1 MLVTIAAGPTP
12 ALAAPSDEQ
21 IREAV
26 DTVLADRRFQS
37 ELPNEAEPAE
47 IIDQAEPGW
56 RFELPDGVFGLARL
70 LMWVLIGAGG
80 VLLAVFIINEVT
92 SLRQRLRGRAPQT
105 EGSAN
110 AVPGRNGDPGSSTSL
125 DEADRLAGEGRYAEA
140 LHMLLL
146 DCIAQLRRMR
156 FDSLIAPSLTSRE
169 VASRLSLPEQA
180 SGALSAIVS
189 AVELSHFGGRDADA
203 GDYQHCRERYLQ
215 IATASAEPA

>member
-1 MLVTIAAGPTP
+1 MTATGPKP
-12 ALAAPSDEQ
+12 ALAAPSDEE

-26 DTVLADRRFQS
+26 ETVLADGRFQS

-47 IIDQAEPGW
+47 IIDQSEPRW
-56 RFELPDGVFGLARL
+56 RFDLPDGVFGLARL
-70 LMWVLIGAGG
+70 LMWVLVGALG
-80 VLLAVFIINEVT
+80 VLLAVFIINELT
-92 SLRQRLRGRAPQT
+92 SLRLRGRAPQT
-105 EGSAN
+105 DGSAT

-125 DEADRLAGEGRYAEA
+125 DEADRLAREGRYAEA

-146 DCIAQLRRMR
+146 DCIAHLRRLR

-203 GDYQHCRERYLQ
+203 ADYQRCREGYLQ
-215 IATASAEPA
+215 IATAGAEPA

>member
-1 MLVTIAAGPTP
+1 MIASGPTP
-12 ALAAPSDEQ
+12 ALAAPSDEE

-26 DTVLADRRFQS
+26 ETVLADSRFQS

-47 IIDQAEPGW
+47 IIEQPESGW
-56 RFELPDGVFGLARL
+56 RFDLPDGVFGLARL
-70 LMWVLIGAGG
+70 LMWVLVGAGG

-92 SLRQRLRGRAPQT
+92 SLRLRLRGRAPQAD
-105 EGSAN
+105 GSAA

-125 DEADRLAGEGRYAEA
+125 DEADRLAGEGRYGEA

-203 GDYQHCRERYLQ
+203 TDYQQCRDRYLQ
-215 IATASAEPA
+215 IATATAEPA